1 VSRAP
6 TREQPLTPAL
16 ELMRA
21 RWQLNHALERVSK
34 RMEAGLGITA
44 QQRMFIRLMG
54 RRPGSTSAELAR
66 QLHLDPGTISI
77 AVGWLEAQGLVTR
90 RRSAHDR
97 RVSHLFLTAKGRR
110 LDHPAKATVERAV
123 ERAVERLLASSSA
136 AAIATTR
143 RTLKELT
150 RRLEAEAGD

>member
-1 VSRAP
+1 MSRAP

-123 ERAVERLLASSSA
+123 ERLLASSSA